1 MKHERQMALLDR
13 MLELRRRREY
23 RLSDT
28 IFPLP
33 VDVYTNRDVFEREL
47 ETLFSGSPLV
57 AGHIDNVREPGSYIL
72 SDWPRQPYFV
82 VRGKDGVLR
91 AFLNTCRH
99 RGSPLIVKEKDEPL
113 RALVCPFHGWTYGLD
128 GALRGIPESSAFP
141 CIDKRDYGLK
151 ERSVVESMGLIW
163 VHPIRQESFD
173 PAQDM
178 GAFAEDFAEFHLE
191 RFVSYK
197 RVVKEKKAN
206 WKLLVHMNLE
216 GYHVAQL
223 HKGTLAPSFRDG
235 FLSFDAEGPHLR
247 VMASQTNLPEA
258 ENVPEKQR
266 KLLDFVSLFY
276 LLFPNT
282 IVIAREDTISISKFL
297 PLAPDRT
304 LWSQELLYLP
314 DKYVGESGQK
324 ALRNQLLYS
333 EVLFDDQ
340 DYKMAERVQAHL
352 LNGVNDTHLLGLEEG
367 LLMVFQEQISK
378 RLAARDATT
387 ADSH

>member
-1 MKHERQMALLDR
+1 M
-13 MLELRRRREY
+13 
-23 RLSDT
+23 
-28 IFPLP
+28 
-33 VDVYTNRDVFEREL
+33 
-47 ETLFSGSPLV
+47 
-57 AGHIDNVREPGSYIL
+57 
-72 SDWPRQPYFV
+72 
-82 VRGKDGVLR
+82 
-91 AFLNTCRH
+91 
-99 RGSPLIVKEKDEPL
+99 
-113 RALVCPFHGWTYGLD
+113 
-128 GALRGIPESSAFP
+128 
-141 CIDKRDYGLK
+141 
-151 ERSVVESMGLIW
+151 
-163 VHPIRQESFD
+163 
-173 PAQDM
+173 
-178 GAFAEDFAEFHLE
+178 
-191 RFVSYK
+191 
-197 RVVKEKKAN
+197 KEKKAN

-223 HKGTLAPSFRDG
+223 HKGTLAPSFREG

-247 VMASQTNLPEA
+247 VMASQTNLPDA

-282 IVIAREDTISISKFL
+282 IVIAREDTISISRFL

-352 LNGVNDTHLLGLEEG
+352 LNGVNETHMLGLEEG

-387 ADSH
+387 ADSP